1 VSDNADSEVI
11 HAAKLARAWVRREN
25 AQREVNEADTALAEL
40 STWLDRKKFLAYTDG
55 RPLVVNLGG
64 GRYVAISIAK
74 DNDAFKFEEV
84 AVVA

>member
-1 VSDNADSEVI
+1 VSDNSDPEVI
-11 HAAKLARAWVRREN
+11 HAAKIARAWVRSEN
-25 AQREVNEADTALAEL
+25 ARREVNEADAALAEL

-64 GRYVAISIAK
+64 GRYVAVSIP
-74 DNDAFKFEEV
+74 NDTNNFKFEEV